1 MKSLQNCR
9 QRPPP
14 PWRTSSAPDKR
25 RRKHDDQRDADV
37 NVKQKLIDG
46 ITAKLPVD
54 WHCDR
59 STLLETCKPPH
70 LGVLNKNIK
79 KDTPISI
86 CTFGIE
92 NFERLGRGERTVER
106 DIQLRAKNNS
116 HRYDVLKSKTDKQQ
130 AAVNAA
136 RVIDSLERNH
146 PEICSG
152 RYIVLVDCRS
162 YHDLEFGKHSHHLGW
177 KDETLAGL
185 VNNEEATCAI
195 IDQVIEGIKDFKWMN
210 KKHLV
215 KVKNG
220 LVIACMCKS
229 GFHRS
234 LVSAKCVHHVL
245 APVHDE
251 VKVFHLSQGEWLTRG
266 CQRRGMGRCPLCQEQ
281 SRTQLCQLA
290 LALYQQNFDK
300 RLADAL
306 GLNDSIRTPV
316 DATPRAASVHVYS
329 ASASSFKAMP
339 QIVRPTRN
347 IHKPDRSRSPPRPSS
362 APRFTCI
369 GASEHTCGN
378 HRTSSACG
386 TPEDI
391 TGFPDSAWQSRPCL
405 ATDSEESTTFID
417 QQITSKCRTAL
428 HDLLRSPQGK
438 VMELI
443 GRSSVECKGVAWNN
457 RLRELCMFAVEEANV
472 TFEANDD
479 NVLTE
484 LYKRLTMIRTRN
496 ESRQRT
502 EEEINAVVAF
512 WWKLQ
517 TYRRQYLKRNCRV
530 DTTEEVLSEAEV
542 NLVKKNWK
550 DDEMYWDL
558 SDDQRNL
565 GHLPSLY
572 NAALNNKSGWSSV
585 ANATI
590 KYQLPQVPHVQTR
603 DGVTHVPPDCFQRW
617 CCDLLQWLKK
627 FTSWEICRIGICAR
641 PPLPR

>member
-1 MKSLQNCR
+1 
-9 QRPPP
+9 
-14 PWRTSSAPDKR
+14 
-25 RRKHDDQRDADV
+25 
-37 NVKQKLIDG
+37 
-46 ITAKLPVD
+46 
-54 WHCDR
+54 
-59 STLLETCKPPH
+59 
-70 LGVLNKNIK
+70 
-79 KDTPISI
+79 
-86 CTFGIE
+86 
-92 NFERLGRGERTVER
+92 
-106 DIQLRAKNNS
+106 
-116 HRYDVLKSKTDKQQ
+116 
-130 AAVNAA
+130 
-136 RVIDSLERNH
+136 
-146 PEICSG
+146 
-152 RYIVLVDCRS
+152 
-162 YHDLEFGKHSHHLGW
+162 
-177 KDETLAGL
+177 
-185 VNNEEATCAI
+185 
-195 IDQVIEGIKDFKWMN
+195 
-210 KKHLV
+210 
-215 KVKNG
+215 
-220 LVIACMCKS
+220 
-229 GFHRS
+229 
-234 LVSAKCVHHVL
+234 
-245 APVHDE
+245 
-251 VKVFHLSQGEWLTRG
+251 
-266 CQRRGMGRCPLCQEQ
+266 
-281 SRTQLCQLA
+281 
-290 LALYQQNFDK
+290 
-300 RLADAL
+300 
-306 GLNDSIRTPV
+306 
-316 DATPRAASVHVYS
+316 
-329 ASASSFKAMP
+329 
-339 QIVRPTRN
+339 
-347 IHKPDRSRSPPRPSS
+347 
-362 APRFTCI
+362 
-369 GASEHTCGN
+369 
-378 HRTSSACG
+378 
-386 TPEDI
+386 
-391 TGFPDSAWQSRPCL
+391 
-405 ATDSEESTTFID
+405 
-417 QQITSKCRTAL
+417 
-428 HDLLRSPQGK
+428 
-438 VMELI
+438 MELI

>member
-1 MKSLQNCR
+1 MASV
-9 QRPPP
+9 PP
-14 PWRTSSAPDKR
+14 PWRQPFPWRASSAPDKR
-25 RRKHDDQRDADV
+25 RREHDDQRDADV
-37 NVKQKLIDG
+37 NVKQKLIQR
-46 ITAKLPVD
+46 IIAKLPVD

-162 YHDLEFGKHSHHLGW
+162 YHDPEFGKNSYHLGW

-220 LVIACMCKS
+220 LVIACMCRS

-290 LALYQQNFDK
+290 LALYQQNFDE

-306 GLNDSIRTPV
+306 GLNDSIRTPL
-316 DATPRAASVHVYS
+316 DATR
-329 ASASSFKAMP
+329 SASSSKAP
-339 QIVRPTRN
+339 ATVTKTPTFVRPTSKKKASKSSRK
-347 IHKPDRSRSPPRPSS
+347 IHEPARSRSPPRPSS
-362 APRFTCI
+362 APRFTCT
-369 GASEHTCGN
+369 GASEHTC
-378 HRTSSACG
+378 
-386 TPEDI
+386 
-391 TGFPDSAWQSRPCL
+391 PCL
-405 ATDSEESTTFID
+405 TTDSEESTTFID

-572 NAALNNKSGWSSV
+572 NAALNNRSGWSSV

-603 DGVTHVPPDCFQRW
+603 DGVTHVPPDSFQRW

-627 FTSWEICRIGICAR
+627 FTSWEICRIGICTR